1 MSDSPPKGRR
11 AKREATMSQA
21 AVELVSEA
29 DLPTLPVQSPEFWA
43 DPERFL
49 APARAQ
55 HPWLAK
61 FSDGLIVHGCQ
72 ANKDLFVEDEKLWMG
87 LDGLVAFYG
96 AEGTGWA
103 QFMHEMLNSQ
113 RGSEHARIRG
123 SVAAAFTPRHANKL
137 RATMRR
143 LMDELLDKWAPEG
156 AFDFAQFAA
165 DYPIAVMC
173 ALLGVSSEPI
183 PRLRK
188 SLEAQLVAI
197 SMNKAAM
204 ADFMTGYEIIWAFAD
219 QAVREREASGEHDP
233 ELALDAMIAAKRS
246 GQLTERELRYLIMVL
261 LFGGYDTSK
270 NMLTM
275 TMNLLLDR
283 PAMYQRCAED
293 KGFCARVIDE
303 ALRHSNIATP
313 VRQVQTSFVYD
324 NFRFPEGAIVYM
336 ATPLSGR
343 DPQAFDDPMRFD
355 PERQDKT
362 RHVAFGRGPHI
373 CIGQFLARN
382 QLEEGLH
389 AVAQRL
395 KNPRRTGD
403 VAWRPML
410 GSWGLTTLPVAFD
423 PA

>member
-1 MSDSPPKGRR
+1 MSVAA
-11 AKREATMSQA
+11 AKILT
-21 AVELVSEA
+21 VA
-29 DLPTLPVQSPEFWA
+29 DLPELPVQSPEFWA
-43 DPERFL
+43 DPEKFL
-49 APARAQ
+49 APVRQQ

-72 ANKDLFVEDEKLWMG
+72 ASKDLFARDEELWMG

-96 AEGTGWA
+96 AEGTEWA
-103 QFMHEMLNSQ
+103 RFMNEMLNSQ
-113 RGSEHARIRG
+113 RGAEHARIRG
-123 SVAAAFTPRHANKL
+123 SVAAAFTPRHANTL

-143 LMDELLDKWAPEG
+143 LMEELLDKWSPGG

-173 ALLGVSSEPI
+173 ALVGVSTAPI

-204 ADFMTGYEIIWAFAD
+204 PTFMEGCQIMWDFAD
-219 QAVREREASGEHDP
+219 EVVREREASGEYDP
-233 ELALDAMIAAKRS
+233 DLALDIMIAAKRS
-246 GQLTERELRYLIMVL
+246 GELDDRELRYLIMVL

-275 TMNLLLDR
+275 MMHLLIDR
-283 PAMYQRCAED
+283 PEMYARCAED
-293 KGFCARVIDE
+293 KAYCALVIDE

-313 VRQVQTSFVYD
+313 VRQVQTPFVYD
-324 NFRFPEGAIVYM
+324 NFAFPEGAIVYI
-336 ATPLSGR
+336 AAPLAGR
-343 DPQAFDDPMRFD
+343 DPQAFEDPMRFD

-362 RHVAFGRGPHI
+362 RHGGFGRGPHI
-373 CIGQFLARN
+373 CIGQFLARA

-389 AVAQRL
+389 IIAQRL
-395 KNPRRTGD
+395 KNPRRTGEIG
-403 VAWRPML
+403 WRPLL
-410 GSWGLTTLPVAFD
+410 GAWGLTTLPIAFD
-423 PA
+423 AN